1 MKSGTDIHTSNTLSP
16 NDFGEPQTF
25 PLALRGG
32 RNNYKIGLVKQPHTA
47 IFYFLSYKT
56 LVFIKRLQKHQ
67 HKRGNITVQS
77 TLLN

>member
-1 MKSGTDIHTSNTLSP
+1 MPCIPEPTGLFAMKSGTDIHTSNTLSP
-16 NDFGEPQTF
+16 YDFGEPQTF

-56 LVFIKRLQKHQ
+56 RDVYQETSK
-67 HKRGNITVQS
+67 TP
-77 TLLN
+77 T

>member
-25 PLALRGG
+25 PLALPGG
-32 RNNYKIGLVKQPHTA
+32 QNNYKIGSVKQPHTA

-56 LVFIKRLQKHQ
+56 RDVSQETSK
-67 HKRGNITVQS
+67 TP
-77 TLLN
+77 T